1 MDVFSALQTAVSGL
15 KAQAFS
21 LDNISGNIA
30 NSQTTGY
37 KRIDTTFVDLLAER
51 DAKHQVSGS
60 VAAYS
65 ELTNSIQGNLRD
77 TGVSTNMALN
87 GNGFFVV
94 QKRTT
99 DAGGATT
106 FSSSN
111 LYTRRGDFAP
121 DKDGYLVNGAGSYL
135 TGASLDPATGQTVSS
150 GPIQISNAILPAK
163 ATSTISYSANL
174 PRTPTTSGAKA
185 NNGLLPAP
193 TTEGAAD
200 PRVLTGTGTGTVA
213 INDAQALID
222 NSIAGPSLTV
232 YDASGAP
239 VSLQTRW
246 AKVTNAAGTGDTATP
261 DTWNLFYADKASVSG
276 NQTSWTNVG
285 QAFQFSAN
293 GQLTQPSDGSL
304 TIQSLTVDGVS
315 VGELTLDLSGG
326 LTQYASSSGTVT
338 TNTLRQN
345 GYASGTLNA
354 VDVGENG
361 VISGTYSNGNTLEL
375 ARIAVAQF
383 INADGLKPDSLGNY
397 QQTVASGEPISGLRD
412 TTVVGANVEQS
423 NTDVASEFSKMIVT
437 QQAYSANT
445 RVMSTAQSMISDLL
459 NVIR

>member
-15 KAQAFS
+15 RAQAFS

-37 KRIDTTFVDLLAER
+37 KRIDTTFVDMIAER
-51 DAKHQVSGS
+51 DTKHQVAGT

-65 ELTNSIQGNLRD
+65 ELTNTIQGNLRD

-94 QKRTT
+94 QKRTV
-99 DAGGATT
+99 DAGGGTA

-111 LYTRRGDFAP
+111 LYTRRGDFSP

-135 TGASLDPATGQTVSS
+135 TGASLDPATGQTVSN
-150 GPIQISNAILPAK
+150 GPIRIANSLLPAK
-163 ATSTISYSANL
+163 ATTTVSYAANL
-174 PRTPTTSGAKA
+174 PSTPATTGAKA
-185 NNGLLPAP
+185 NKGLLPAL
-193 TTEGAAD
+193 TGGGAD

-213 INDAQALID
+213 VSDGQTFID
-222 NSIAGPSLTV
+222 NSIAGPALTV

-239 VSLQTRW
+239 VSLKTRW
-246 AKVTNAAGTGDTATP
+246 AKVANADSTATP
-261 DTWNLFYADKASVSG
+261 ATQDTWNLFYADKSTVSDSA
-276 NQTSWTNVG
+276 TSWTNVG
-285 QAFQFSAN
+285 QAFQFDK
-293 GQLTQPSDGSL
+293 GQLTAPTTTSV
-304 TIQSLTVDGVS
+304 TIATPTIDGVPL
-315 VGELTLDLSGG
+315 GPITLDLSGG
-326 LTQYASSSGTVT
+326 LTQYASSSGTVAPG
-338 TNTLRQN
+338 TLKQD
-345 GYASGTLNA
+345 GYASGSLNA

-361 VISGTYSNGNTLEL
+361 VISGTYSNGRTLEL

-383 INADGLKPDSLGNY
+383 INPDGLKPDSLGNY
-397 QQTVASGEPISGLRD
+397 QQTTASGEPLAGLRD

-445 RVMSTAQSMISDLL
+445 RVMSTAQSMISDLI